1 MMGGNKSGGQAYM
14 SVPSGG
20 GKGCSRDVQT
30 RADKNKHKR
39 QMSAGTYEWKKDK
52 INRTHQAPSW
62 IEFMSRRES
71 TRSQGDRKE
80 EIYQP

>member
-1 MMGGNKSGGQAYM
+1 M

-30 RADKNKHKR
+30 TDKNKHKR
-39 QMSAGTYEWKKDK
+39 QVSAGTYEWKKDK
-52 INRTHQAPSW
+52 INRTHQASSW
-62 IEFMSRRES
+62 IEFMGGRES
-71 TRSQGDRKE
+71 TRSQGGRKE